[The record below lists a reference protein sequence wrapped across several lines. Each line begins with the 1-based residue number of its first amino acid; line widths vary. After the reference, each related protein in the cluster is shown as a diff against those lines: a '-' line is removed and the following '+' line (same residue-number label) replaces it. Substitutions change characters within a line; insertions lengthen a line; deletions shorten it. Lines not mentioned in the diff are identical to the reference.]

1 MKRKRKLA
9 KGVKGESGEIMAAIA
24 LWRQPY
30 QRERKYRNE
39 MAING
44 NGESGRRRG
53 EAGVNVGGGRI
64 SNEMKMK
71 KRRWREISA
80 AKVNSGG
87 SVKENGGE
95 AYNQRLA

>member
-1 MKRKRKLA
+1 MKENEKKA
-9 KGVKGESGEIMAAIA
+9 KAGERRERQSGEIMAAIA

-44 NGESGRRRG
+44 NGESSRRGG

-64 SNEMKMK
+64 SNEMKMA

-80 AKVNSGG
+80 AKVMWRS
-87 SVKENGGE
+87 
-95 AYNQRLA
+95 A